1 MMRQIPLRGSADDA
15 PAVTAQILAA
25 RPYWALLY
33 TSLTAALMIPFFALT
48 PQAALLL
55 PVAAILVGLAL
66 CSVAASWI
74 RTPLVGRA
82 VNLALMAAAGT
93 TWAVLPVVLYEPAQ
107 GGARLVLLAA
117 MVGVPTAGLLAAPT
131 RWFAPAFVL
140 PAVSGGVYAVLV
152 PCEPSGI
159 VLALLQVALGV
170 MVLAAPRRTFVRQAL
185 PFPPEAPRRA
195 QDDLVD
201 LLLEG
206 ATSAAGDWLWTC
218 DEQLGLCG
226 NLDRFAAIAGRP
238 GLAGTQLSSLL
249 FEGTP
254 GALTICDALAARQ
267 PFRDIIVEA
276 AGLRAAPV
284 WWRLSGRPTF
294 DEHGRFAGYHGLGSD
309 VTALREA
316 QARIAHLAT
325 HDGLTGLA
333 NRETFQA
340 HAARACAAA
349 AASGAV
355 QHALLI
361 LDLDGFKQVNDDLGH
376 AQGDAL
382 LAAVAATLTRVAP
395 KGALVARLGGD
406 EFAILYAPATAKN
419 SEALALAII
428 KAVSIPFTVDDYQA
442 RIGASIGIA
451 LAPEHAILPRD
462 LARKA
467 DLALYRA
474 KAAGRGR
481 HIVFVEAYE
490 REREEKAL
498 LEADIALA
506 LERDEFT
513 LHYQPLL
520 DLAEAR
526 IGSFEALIRWN
537 SPSRGAV
544 SPGAFIPAA
553 EGTGLIVAIGR
564 FVLARA
570 CRDAATWPLPVP
582 VAVNISPQH
591 LRNPAFKAD
600 VVDALKASGL
610 PPSRLEIEITEG
622 VFLDASGASP
632 DALTWLRER
641 GIKVALDD
649 FGTGFSSLSYLIDF
663 PVDKLKIDRSFV
675 VALLAS
681 HQSSAIVDAILTL
694 ARTLGIRVVA
704 EGVETAEQAL
714 ALKLRRCDDL
724 QGYLISRPQPADAV
738 GRLLVDLPGE
748 LRSRVPALLES
759 SLAAA
764 LMLKRSA

>member
-1 MMRQIPLRGSADDA
+1 MRLALQSRGTEEGARD
-15 PAVTAQILAA
+15 TAALDPVA
-25 RPYWALLY
+25 RPRWALLH
-33 TSLTAALMIPFFALT
+33 TSVTAALLIPFYASA
-48 PQAALLL
+48 PQAAALL
-55 PVAAILVGLAL
+55 PVAAILAGLAL
-66 CSVAASWI
+66 VGVAASRI
-74 RTPLVGRA
+74 RAASPRRMG
-82 VNLALMAAAGT
+82 NLILAGAAGAA
-93 TWAVLPVVLYEPAQ
+93 WAALPALLYGPSQ

-117 MVGVPTAGLLAAPT
+117 MVGVPTAGLLT
-131 RWFAPAFVL
+131 VSIGWLGPAFVL
-140 PAVSGGVYAVLV
+140 PAVAGGVWAVLAAG
-152 PCEPSGI
+152 EPSG
-159 VLALLQVALGV
+159 VALALLQVAVGGL
-170 MVLAAPRRTFVRQAL
+170 VLTAPQRTAAQPAR
-185 PFPPEAPRRA
+185 PAPQVASRRA

-206 ATSAAGDWLWTC
+206 ATSGAGDWFWAC
-218 DEQLGLCG
+218 DEQLRLSGDLE
-226 NLDRFAAIAGRP
+226 RFGAIAGRS
-238 GLAGTQLSSLL
+238 GLAGTRLASLL

-254 GALTICDALAARQ
+254 GALAIGDALAAHV
-267 PFRDIIVEA
+267 PFRDIVVEA
-276 AGLRAAPV
+276 AGLRAAPA
-284 WWRLSGRPTF
+284 WWRLSGKPAF

-340 HAARACAAA
+340 HAARACTAAA
-349 AASGAV
+349 AGAAPR
-355 QHALLI
+355 ALLI

-382 LAAVAATLTRVAP
+382 LAAVAATLVRVAP
-395 KGALVARLGGD
+395 KDAVVARLGGD
-406 EFAILYAPATAKN
+406 EFAILYAPT
-419 SEALALAII
+419 STSGPETLALAVI
-428 KAVSIPFTVDDYQA
+428 KAVSAPFTLDDQQA

-451 LAPEHAILPRD
+451 LTPEHAVLPRD

-481 HIVFVEAYE
+481 HVVFVESYE
-490 REREEKAL
+490 REREEKAR
-498 LEADIALA
+498 LEADIGLA

-520 DLAEAR
+520 DIAEAR
-526 IGSFEALIRWN
+526 VGSLEALIRWT
-537 SPSRGAV
+537 SPTRGAV
-544 SPGAFIPAA
+544 PPVEFIPAA

-600 VVDALKASGL
+600 VVEALKASGL
-610 PPSRLEIEITEG
+610 PPSRLEIELTEG
-622 VFLDASGASP
+622 VFLDASGASL

-641 GIKVALDD
+641 GIKVAIDD
-649 FGTGFSSLSYLIDF
+649 FGTGFSSLGYLVDF
-663 PVDKLKIDRSFV
+663 PVDKIKIDRSFV
-675 VALLAS
+675 AGLLAS
-681 HQSSAIVDAILTL
+681 QQSRAVVDAILTL
-694 ARTLGIRVVA
+694 ARALGMRVVA

-724 QGYLISRPQPADAV
+724 QGFLISRPQPADAI
-738 GRLLVDLPGE
+738 GRLLVDLPGA

-764 LMLKRSA
+764 LVMKRSA

>member
-1 MMRQIPLRGSADDA
+1 MQRNFRSRGTEDVSRN
-15 PAVTAQILAA
+15 VTAPIPRA
-25 RPYWALLY
+25 RPQWALLH
-33 TSLTAALMIPFFALT
+33 TSVAAALLIPFFALT
-48 PQAALLL
+48 PQALALLAITAVL
-55 PVAAILVGLAL
+55 AGFALFGCVASRIP
-66 CSVAASWI
+66 AASP
-74 RTPLVGRA
+74 RRVANLV
-82 VNLALMAAAGT
+82 LAAGAGT
-93 TWAVLPVVLYEPAQ
+93 AWAALPALLYGTAP
-107 GGARLVLLAA
+107 GSARLVLLAA
-117 MVGVPTAGLLAAPT
+117 AVGVPTAGLLNAPV
-131 RWFAPAFVL
+131 RWLGPAFVL
-140 PAVSGGVYAVLV
+140 PAVAGGVWAVLAAGG
-152 PCEPSGI
+152 PSGI
-159 VLALLQVALGV
+159 ALALLQVAVGGL
-170 MVLAAPRRTFVRQAL
+170 VLAAPRGIAARAQVPVPAV
-185 PFPPEAPRRA
+185 APRRA

-206 ATSAAGDWLWTC
+206 ATSGAGDWFWAC
-218 DEQLGLCG
+218 DDELRLNGD
-226 NLDRFAAIAGRP
+226 LDRFAAIAGRP
-238 GLAGTQLSSLL
+238 GLAGTRLASLL

-254 GALTICDALAARQ
+254 GALAIGDALAARA
-267 PFRDIIVEA
+267 PFRDIVVEA
-276 AGLRAAPV
+276 GGLRAAPA
-284 WWRLSGRPTF
+284 WWRLSGKPYF

-349 AASGAV
+349 AVGAAPR
-355 QHALLI
+355 ALLI

-395 KGALVARLGGD
+395 KDAVVARLGGD
-406 EFAILYAPATAKN
+406 EFAILYAPTVA
-419 SEALALAII
+419 SGPEALALAII
-428 KAVSIPFTVDDYQA
+428 KAVSAPFTLDEHQA
-442 RIGASIGIA
+442 KIGASIGIA
-451 LAPEHAILPRD
+451 LAPEHAVLPRD

-474 KAAGRGR
+474 KRAGRGR
-481 HIVFVEAYE
+481 SVVFVEAYE
-490 REREEKAL
+490 REREAKAQ
-498 LEADIALA
+498 LETDIGLA

-520 DLAEAR
+520 DIAEAR
-526 IGSFEALIRWN
+526 VGSFEALIRWT
-537 SPSRGAV
+537 SPTRGAV
-544 SPGAFIPAA
+544 SPGEFIPAA
-553 EGTGLIVAIGR
+553 EGTGLIVDIGR

-600 VVDALKASGL
+600 VVEALKASGL

-622 VFLDASGASP
+622 VFLDASGASL

-641 GIKVALDD
+641 GIKVAIDD
-649 FGTGFSSLSYLIDF
+649 FGTGFSSLSYLVDF

-675 VALLAS
+675 TGLLAS
-681 HQSSAIVDAILTL
+681 PQSSAVVDAILTL
-694 ARTLGIRVVA
+694 ARALGIRVVA

-724 QGYLISRPQPADAV
+724 QGFLISRPQPADAI
-738 GRLLVDLPGE
+738 GRLLVDLPGA

-764 LMLKRSA
+764 LVMKRSA

>member
-1 MMRQIPLRGSADDA
+1 MKPASPLRRTEDDA
-15 PAVTAQILAA
+15 RNTAAPVSVA
-25 RPYWALLY
+25 RPQWALLQ
-33 TSLTAALMIPFFALT
+33 TSVTAALLIPFFALT
-48 PQAALLL
+48 PQATALL
-55 PVAAILVGLAL
+55 PVAAVLAGLAL
-66 CSVAASWI
+66 LGFAASRI
-74 RTPLVGRA
+74 RAALPRRVA
-82 VNLALMAAAGT
+82 NLILAAAAGT
-93 TWAVLPVVLYEPAQ
+93 AWAVLPALLYGPAQ

-117 MVGVPTAGLLAAPT
+117 TVAVPTAGLLTGPV
-131 RWFAPAFVL
+131 RWLAPAFVL
-140 PAVSGGVYAVLV
+140 PAVAGGVWAVLAAGG
-152 PCEPSGI
+152 PSG
-159 VLALLQVALGV
+159 VALALLQVAVGGL
-170 MVLAAPRRTFVRQAL
+170 VLAATRRDAVPVATPVAQVA
-185 PFPPEAPRRA
+185 ARRA

-206 ATSAAGDWLWTC
+206 ATSAAGDWFWAC
-218 DEQLGLCG
+218 DEELCLNG
-226 NLDRFAAIAGRP
+226 DLDRFAVIAGRS
-238 GLAGTQLSSLL
+238 GLAGTRLASLL

-254 GALTICDALAARQ
+254 GAIAIGDALAARA
-267 PFRDIIVEA
+267 PFRDIVVEA
-276 AGLRAAPV
+276 GGLRAAPA
-284 WWRLSGRPTF
+284 WWRLSGKPAF
-294 DEHGRFAGYHGLGSD
+294 DEQGRFAGYHGLGSD

-349 AASGAV
+349 TAGAAV
-355 QHALLI
+355 RALLV

-382 LAAVAATLTRVAP
+382 LAAVAATLVRVAP
-395 KGALVARLGGD
+395 KDAVVARLGGD
-406 EFAILYAPATAKN
+406 EFAILYVPTVASCP
-419 SEALALAII
+419 EALARAII
-428 KAVSIPFTVDDYQA
+428 KAVSAPFTLDKHQA

-451 LAPEHAILPRD
+451 LAPEHAVLPRD

-474 KAAGRGR
+474 KGAGRGR
-481 HIVFVEAYE
+481 HVVFVEAYE
-490 REREEKAL
+490 REREEKAR
-498 LEADIALA
+498 LEADIGLA

-520 DLAEAR
+520 DIAAAR
-526 IGSFEALIRWN
+526 VGSLEALIRWD
-537 SPSRGAV
+537 SPTRGAV
-544 SPGAFIPAA
+544 LPGEFIPAA

-582 VAVNISPQH
+582 VAVNVSPQH

-600 VVDALKASGL
+600 VTEALKNSGL

-622 VFLDASGASP
+622 VFLDASGASL

-641 GIKVALDD
+641 GIKVAIDD
-649 FGTGFSSLSYLIDF
+649 FGTGFSSLSYLVNF
-663 PVDKLKIDRSFV
+663 PVDKIKIDRSFV
-675 VALLAS
+675 TGLIAS
-681 HQSSAIVDAILTL
+681 HQSRAVVDAILTL
-694 ARTLGIRVVA
+694 ARTLGMRVVA

-724 QGYLISRPQPADAV
+724 QGFLISKPQPADAI
-738 GRLLVDLPGE
+738 GRLLLDLPGA

-764 LMLKRSA
+764 LVMKRSA